1 MDGTARGQASVVAT
15 TARLALAGLAL
26 AALGGAACARRAPR
40 SHAVAIHDFV
50 YEPASVTVAVGDTVV
65 WTNADFVPHTAT
77 ARDTLWDSKEIAGSG
92 GAWRLVARRPGRH
105 AYYCTYHPNMR
116 GTIEVR

>member
-1 MDGTARGQASVVAT
+1 MRDTPPRRASAAAAVARWTLGS
-15 TARLALAGLAL
+15 LAL
-26 AALGGAACARRAPR
+26 AAAGGAACARRAPR

-50 YEPASVTVAVGDTVV
+50 YEPATVTVAVGDTVV

-105 AYYCTYHPNMR
+105 AYHCTYHPNMR
-116 GTIEVR
+116 GTVEVR